1 VNHVPIHMIMIV
13 LDFDQ
18 IPLLTS
24 ILDGQSR

>member
-1 VNHVPIHMIMIV
+1 MIV
-13 LDFDQ
+13 LPDFDQ